1 MPNKMDIQT
10 LINAVITL
18 CGVLGG
24 WVLKV
29 IWDVVKELQVAD
41 KILVEKVNTIEILIA
56 GSYITKLDFEKLSG
70 AIFLKLDR
78 IMDKIDAKADK

>member
-1 MPNKMDIQT
+1 MDIQT

-56 GSYITKLDFEKLSG
+56 GSYITKLDFEKLSV

>member
-1 MPNKMDIQT
+1 MDIQT

-56 GSYITKLDFEKLSG
+56 GSYITKLDFEKLSV
-70 AIFLKLDR
+70 AIFVKLDR
-78 IMDKIDAKADK
+78 IMDKLDGKVDK

>member
-1 MPNKMDIQT
+1 MDIQT

-56 GSYITKLDFEKLSG
+56 GSYITKLDFEKLSV

-78 IMDKIDAKADK
+78 IMDKIDGKVDK